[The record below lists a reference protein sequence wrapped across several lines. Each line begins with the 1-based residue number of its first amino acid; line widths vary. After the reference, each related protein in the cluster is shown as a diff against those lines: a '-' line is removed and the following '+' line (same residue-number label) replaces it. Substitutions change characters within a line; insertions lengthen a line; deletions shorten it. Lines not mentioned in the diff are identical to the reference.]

1 MQHFFAMEKLSTYN
15 IAFKGLKEG
24 IHEFDYTIGNSFFEL
39 FEGSPVDSGKI
50 LAAVTMEKRSSYIS
64 LQIKISGTVSLICDR
79 CLESYDQEVENE
91 AGLFLKFGE
100 THSEEGDDVIW
111 LLPEEHQV
119 NVARLIYEY
128 IILSIPLRHV
138 HPAPAHGRPGCDPE
152 MLKKLREHSRHD
164 PEATD
169 ERWDKLKNLL
179 NNN

>member
-1 MQHFFAMEKLSTYN
+1 MGKLSTYN

-24 IHEFDYTIGNSFFEL
+24 LHEFEYPIGNTFFEL
-39 FEGSPVDSGKI
+39 FEGSPVDSGNI
-50 LAAVTMEKRSSYIS
+50 LATVTLEKRSSFMS

-91 AGLFLKFGE
+91 ADLFLKFGE
-100 THSEEGDDVIW
+100 TESEEGDDVIW

-119 NVARLIYEY
+119 NVAHLIYEY

-138 HPAPAHGRPGCDPE
+138 HPVLANGQSGCDPE
-152 MLKKLREHSRHD
+152 MLKKLRELSRHD
-164 PEATD
+164 PEASD